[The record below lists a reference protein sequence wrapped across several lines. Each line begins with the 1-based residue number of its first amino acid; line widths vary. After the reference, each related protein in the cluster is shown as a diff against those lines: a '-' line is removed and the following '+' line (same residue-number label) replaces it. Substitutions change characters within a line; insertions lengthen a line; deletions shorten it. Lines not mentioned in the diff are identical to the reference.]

1 MICSVILIFSN
12 SEYRELFLV
21 NSFKYHFTVEACRIL
36 GVVGLLGV
44 VSTFREID
52 SFGTDAA
59 TTSPK

>member
-1 MICSVILIFSN
+1 MESYS
-12 SEYRELFLV
+12 Y
-21 NSFKYHFTVEACRIL
+21 SFKYHFTLVACRIL
-36 GVVGLLGV
+36 EVVGLLGV